1 MLVFFALL
9 GIGTWLAY
17 KKLMTVPEAGK
28 LDVKHYKAELD
39 SIKSYRKKL
48 RAENV
53 SLATLKQ
60 AFVKKI
66 SEKVFPYWYG
76 TKWDFNGTT
85 EQPGEGA
92 IACGYFVTTTIR
104 DMGYPIN
111 RSKMAQCASEEMITS
126 LAGKKNVT
134 RFSNVTLKAFHSK
147 LNSLGEGLYIVGL
160 DNHTGFLLVDQNGSF
175 FIHSSGWFPFKVVK
189 EKVETSG
196 ILERSKYKVIGKIS
210 DDEDFLRT
218 WVNS

>member
-1 MLVFFALL
+1 
-9 GIGTWLAY
+9 
-17 KKLMTVPEAGK
+17 MTVSEAGK
-28 LDVKHYKAELD
+28 VDVKYYKAELD
-39 SIKSYRKKL
+39 SIKSSRKKL

-53 SLATLKQ
+53 STATLRKV
-60 AFVKKI
+60 FVSKI
-66 SEKVFPYWYG
+66 SEKIFPYWYG

-92 IACGYFVTTTIR
+92 IACGYFVTTVIR

-126 LAGKKNVT
+126 LAGKKNVH
-134 RFSNVTLKAFHSK
+134 RFSNVTLKVFHSK
-147 LNSLGEGLYIVGL
+147 LRSLGEGLYIVGL
-160 DNHTGFLLVDQNGSF
+160 DSHTGFLLVEKSESY

-189 EKVETSG
+189 EKVGTSG
-196 ILERSKYKVIGKIS
+196 VLERSKYKVIGKIS

-218 WVNS
+218 WVNSN